1 MKRIMIFWGVISVI
15 LLVLTSIPYKLP
27 KETIEYEVEQKMNK
41 YRERTRN
48 SESGSWEKY
57 LPEEV
62 VEEAKEESMK
72 DYERMIRASYE
83 PSESFLERLLKRT
96 IIFLGVLVL
105 IWGASIIKGHERS
118 L

>member
-57 LPEEV
+57 LPEE
-62 VEEAKEESMK
+62 AKEESMK
-72 DYERMIRASYE
+72 NYERMIRASYE